1 MDKEN
6 SKNDK
11 DERKIK
17 IVLVFVIFV
26 FIIFALL
33 LGYSAITAF
42 DIELSPMLLSLSS
55 LFIIYSGLLILLYR
69 WGQSSELEPGNASQL
84 SVEAKRK
91 RCLYPFRLIQMFI
104 IPGIIL
110 LWIWFIVEI
119 YVILYVRPNG
129 ISSNYMVRK
138 GIGLIMSQV
147 ALFFFYYFVL
157 DMHYHMAKWPWMKV
171 EKDGLRVSRPN
182 LPQGWPPETEHAKGM
197 SEIKTSANGRIPQA
211 DIDEHFIPFEAVQ
224 SAIWSTNLRS
234 GHRVVWLHLIPSGH
248 VSINQD
254 HIVDEVKFKEIFK
267 GRLEEKFIPDIDIE
281 EFKKW

>member
-1 MDKEN
+1 MDKDN
-6 SKNDK
+6 SKKDK
-11 DERKIK
+11 DDRNVK

-26 FIIFALL
+26 FIIFGFL

-42 DIELSPMLLSLSS
+42 DIEISPMLLSLSS
-55 LFIIYSGLLILLYR
+55 LFIIYSGLLILLYN
-69 WGQSSELEPGNASQL
+69 WGRGAELKPGNASQL

-91 RCLYPFRLIQMFI
+91 RCLYPWRLVQMFI

-110 LWIWFIVEI
+110 LWIWFIVEL

-129 ISSNYMVRK
+129 ISSGDIVRK
-138 GIGLIMSQV
+138 VIGLIMSQV
-147 ALFFFYYFVL
+147 VLFFFYYFVL

-182 LPQGWPPETEHAKGM
+182 SPEGWPPETEHAKGM
-197 SEIKTSANGRIPQA
+197 SDIKTSLNGQSPQA
-211 DIDEHFIPFEAVQ
+211 ELDEHFIPLEAIRSV
-224 SAIWSTNLRS
+224 IWSTNLKS
-234 GHRVVWLHLIPSGH
+234 EYRVVWLHLIPNGH

-254 HIVDEVKFKEIFK
+254 HIVDEAKFKGIFK
-267 GRLEEKFIPDIDIE
+267 GRLEEKFITDIDIE